1 LQRTCFVL
9 LKLARTGSTSLGKA
23 LNTTV
28 SFCRNEIL
36 NDWNPATHG
45 SSQAYID
52 HILSEAKTPIRGF
65 TLNPLKRKGFGLDF
79 WRFPDDDVDQ
89 RLVLLLL
96 RDPWPTTISLLICR
110 HFGVYP
116 GSRDDAD
123 AGAIRTSVDGGVH
136 IDPARFA
143 AAYAKSQR
151 SQENLRAFALEY
163 ARRQAGALCTITY
176 ENMFSDE
183 PTDLVSL
190 EQALGIDVDRRCF
203 KPELKILPDNHA
215 AFIVNY
221 AELQRATAQLS
232 QPTEIQSDTIES

>member
-1 LQRTCFVL
+1 LQRTCFAL
-9 LKLARTGSTSLGKA
+9 LKLARTGSSSLGKA

-65 TLNPLKRKGFGLDF
+65 TLNPYKRKGVGLDF
-79 WRFPDDDVDQ
+79 WRFSDDDVYQ

-96 RDPWPTTISLLICR
+96 RDPWPTTISRLICG

-123 AGAIRTSVDGGVH
+123 AGVIRASVDGGVH
-136 IDPARFA
+136 IDPATFA
-143 AAYAKSQR
+143 AAYAKSWGR
-151 SQENLRAFALEY
+151 QESLRAFALEY
-163 ARRQAGALCTITY
+163 ARRQAAALCTITY
-176 ENMFSDE
+176 ENVFSDD

-190 EQALGIDVDRRCF
+190 EQALGISVDRRCL
-203 KPELKILPDNHA
+203 ERGLKILPDNHA
-215 AFIVNY
+215 AFIRNY
-221 AELQRATAQLS
+221 AELQRATAHFL
-232 QPTEIQSDTIES
+232 QPPGMDPDGIVR